1 MLDSKLKVCYV
12 SWEAP
17 TLSSKLTPL
26 FCVSVINE
34 WEFLLHVSGCALSVF
49 GVLCSNLLWLSLLT
63 DKRWLEYIFILF
75 YAIFY
80 FLGWIICWGRWPIF
94 LKIELFCYFWIL
106 FIPCVL
112 HIITFYQI
120 YFFLFCDLSLY
131 YLTNIF
137 HWAESFNESRKS
149 VISFTEHVIIVSKV
163 FHQTS
168 EFPDSILLG
177 MSWSFLHLPLWL
189 VIANICVFV
198 SSPFIKRT

>member
-1 MLDSKLKVCYV
+1 MFHGKLLHCLPKWLLCFVFLPSMNGSFCCMYLDVLCQCFG
-12 SWEAP
+12 
-17 TLSSKLTPL
+17 
-26 FCVSVINE
+26 FCVVIYCGYLYWLTKDDWNI
-34 WEFLLHVSGCALSVF
+34 FLYYF
-49 GVLCSNLLWLSLLT
+49 MP
-63 DKRWLEYIFILF
+63 F
-75 YAIFY
+75 FY
-80 FLGWIICWGRWPIF
+80 FLGWVICWGLWPIF

-120 YFFLFCDLSLY
+120 YLLQIFFLFCDLSLY
-131 YLTNIF
+131 YLNNIF

-163 FHQTS
+163 FNQTS
-168 EFPDSILLG
+168 EFPDSILLR